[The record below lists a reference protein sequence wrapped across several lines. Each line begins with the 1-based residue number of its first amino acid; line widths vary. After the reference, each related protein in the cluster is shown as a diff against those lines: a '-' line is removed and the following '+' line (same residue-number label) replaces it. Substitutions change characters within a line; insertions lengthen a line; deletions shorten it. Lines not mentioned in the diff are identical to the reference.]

1 MTRETN
7 DHPEEGKGALYAASA
22 YFVWGIAPLYWD
34 RLSDVP
40 PYQIIVHRLLW
51 SAVFVIGLTLI
62 RGRASYII
70 AAFRMRRLL
79 LRLALTGVLITVNW
93 SIYIWCVATHRLVEA
108 SLGYYLT
115 PLVSIGLGVAL
126 LGERM
131 SRFRLAAVALAG
143 VAIAAQAATLGHV
156 PWIAPTL
163 ALTFGFYGYLRKLA
177 PIDAIDGLTVETLL
191 FLPLTLALVIY
202 WSATGTGAFPSPQLL
217 RDTLL
222 VLAGPVTAIPLAM
235 FAAGARRVRMTTLG
249 FLQYLSPSITLVVA
263 TVLMGEP
270 FTRIDAITFACI
282 WAALSLV
289 ALDGRFRPSALGS
302 RA

>member
-1 MTRETN
+1 MSADPN
-7 DHPEEGKGALYAASA
+7 DHPEEGKGALYAGAA
-22 YFVWGIAPLYWD
+22 YFIWGIAPLYWD

-51 SAVFVIGLTLI
+51 SAVFVILFTLA
-62 RGRASYII
+62 RGRARYII
-70 AAFRMRRLL
+70 AAFRMPRLL

-131 SRFRLAAVALAG
+131 SRFRLAAVAMAA
-143 VAIAAQAATLGHV
+143 VAIAAQAMTLGHV
-156 PWIAPTL
+156 PWIAPAL
-163 ALTFGFYGYLRKLA
+163 AVTFGFYGYLRKLA

-191 FLPLTLALVIY
+191 FFPFTLGIVIY
-202 WSATGTGAFPSPQLL
+202 WTATGTSAFPSPHLL

-222 VLAGPVTAIPLAM
+222 VLAGPVTAIPLAL

-263 TVLMGEP
+263 TLMLGET
-270 FTRIDAITFACI
+270 FTRTDAITFACI

-289 ALDGRFRPSALGS
+289 ALDGRFRVSVLGS